1 MKKTRWLFILWFS
14 VIASAA
20 AAQQVNGIQ
29 DSITY
34 VPAAKPSF
42 NIYPLYVCLGVGGA
56 PMGNGFNSDGNPWL
70 DNGSATYANGFDA
83 NYSLGPGFEFIVG
96 LDLDP
101 NWSIALNC
109 DTFLFLTP
117 VPAINS
123 LETNFIPT
131 LRFTF
136 DRSWATPYVM
146 AGLGLN
152 VNSDYY
158 PTSYTPNYDF
168 EDEAGSY
175 YVNSNVVRVF
185 NVVASGG
192 AGLLFK
198 SPWDAGFDDIY
209 VQAQYAEVFTQQGNF
224 SYFPL
229 TVGYRFQGPH

>member
-1 MKKTRWLFILWFS
+1 MT
-14 VIASAA
+14 
-20 AAQQVNGIQ
+20 GIQ

-56 PMGNGFNSDGNPWL
+56 PMGNGFNMDGNPWL
-70 DNGSATYANGFDA
+70 DNGSATYANGFGA
-83 NYSLGPGFEFIVG
+83 NYSLGPGFEFIAG
-96 LDLDP
+96 LDLDA
-101 NWSIALNC
+101 NWSIAINC

-117 VPAINS
+117 EPAINS

-131 LRFTF
+131 LRYTF
-136 DRSWATPYVM
+136 NRSWATPYVM

-158 PTSYTPNYDF
+158 PTSYMPNYDF

-192 AGLLFK
+192 AGLLFR

-209 VQAQYAEVFTQQGNF
+209 IQAQCAEVFTQQGNF